1 MFNIK
6 RKIQQFI
13 IKIVVE
19 DIQRNGQTRRAIKSC
34 AEGVIL
40 KEVKKK

>member
-13 IKIVVE
+13 IKTVIE
-19 DIQRNGQTRRAIKSC
+19 EIQRNGPLRSIVRIYCMENKIEKKRRI
-34 AEGVIL
+34 
-40 KEVKKK
+40 